1 MPRHIAFLRGIN
13 VSGAR
18 LIKMD
23 ALKIMFEEL
32 KFKNVKTYIQSG
44 NVLFDV
50 KETDESILIKK
61 IEKHLHKSLGYEV
74 AVIVRTLGQV
84 AQAVAQNPF
93 PKAVIGDDLQLYV
106 SFLPQLPESNQSA
119 LLLASESEHEKF
131 VIINREVYC
140 LCSKK
145 PDGTRLFSNT
155 LVEKKLKLPATTRN
169 WATVNKVLT
178 L

>member
-1 MPRHIAFLRGIN
+1 
-13 VSGAR
+13 
-18 LIKMD
+18 MD